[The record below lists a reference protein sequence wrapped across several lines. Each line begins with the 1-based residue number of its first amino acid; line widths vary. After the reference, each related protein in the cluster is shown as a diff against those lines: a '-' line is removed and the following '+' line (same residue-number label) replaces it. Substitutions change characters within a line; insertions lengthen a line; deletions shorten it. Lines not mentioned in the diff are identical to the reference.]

1 MKTTQQSYRDRLN
14 RVTAYLHA
22 NLESDIGIDALSD
35 VACLSSYHWHRIYT
49 AMSGETVAV
58 TLRRLRLQ
66 RAADRLANSD
76 MEIAKVAE
84 LAQYGSQDAFARAFR
99 EAYGQAPAAY
109 RQGGS
114 HAAFKAANA
123 STDAA
128 GFTVS
133 IEHVDAVRCIS
144 VPHQGAYLK
153 IDAAMGQLFGALA
166 GAEMLGPDTQ
176 MQAVFY
182 DDPDLTPEAEL
193 RSAACVPCAE
203 GVDLPDG
210 TQELRRPAGTY
221 AKLEYV
227 GPYADMK
234 DAYRWLYGVWLP
246 ASGYDIADRPGF
258 EAYLNSPVDTAPQD
272 LRSDIYLPVQ
282 VQS

>member
-1 MKTTQQSYRDRLN
+1 MKSTEQSYRTRLD
-14 RVTAYLHA
+14 RVTAFLHA
-22 NLESDIGIDALSD
+22 NLETDIGIDELSE

-76 MEIAKVAE
+76 MEISMIAD
-84 LAQYGSQDAFARAFR
+84 LAQYGSQDAFSRAFR
-99 EAYGQAPAAY
+99 DAYGKAPAAY

-123 STDAA
+123 SADAA
-128 GFTVS
+128 GFKVT
-133 IEHVDAVRCIS
+133 IENHEAVRCIS
-144 VPHQGAYLK
+144 VPHSGPYLQ
-153 IDAAMGQLFGALA
+153 IDAAMGQLFGTLA
-166 GAEMLGPDTQ
+166 QAELLGQDTQ

-182 DDPDLTPEAEL
+182 DDPDLVATDDL
-193 RSAACVPCAE
+193 RSAACSPCADDLELPE
-203 GVDLPDG
+203 G
-210 TQELRRPAGTY
+210 TEELLRPAGTY
-221 AKLEYV
+221 AKLEYT

-246 ASGYDIADRPGF
+246 SSGFEISERPGF
-258 EAYLNSPVDTAPQD
+258 ESYLNSPVDTKPED
-272 LRSDIYLPVQ
+272 LRSDIFLPVDD
-282 VQS
+282 QS

>member
-1 MKTTQQSYRDRLN
+1 MKTTEQSYRERLD
-14 RVTAYLHA
+14 RVTTFLHA
-22 NLESDIGIDALSD
+22 NLETSIGIEALSD

-49 AMSGETVAV
+49 AMSGETVAT

-76 MEIAKVAE
+76 MEIAEIAKR
-84 LAQYGSQDAFARAFR
+84 AQYGSQDAFSRAFR
-99 EAYGQAPAAY
+99 EAYGKAPAAY

-123 STDAA
+123 NADAA
-128 GFTVS
+128 GFQVT
-133 IEHVDAVRCIS
+133 IEHHAAVRCMS
-144 VPHQGAYLK
+144 VPHTGPYLQ
-153 IDAAMGQLFGALA
+153 IDAAMGKLFGTLA
-166 GAEMLGPDTQ
+166 QAGLLGPNTR

-182 DDPDLTPEAEL
+182 DDPDLVAADDL
-193 RSAACVPCAE
+193 RSAACSPCADDLELPE
-203 GVDLPDG
+203 GV
-210 TQELRRPAGTY
+210 QELLRPAGSY
-221 AKLEYV
+221 AKLEYT

-246 ASGYDIADRPGF
+246 SSGYEISERPGF
-258 EAYLNSPVDTAPQD
+258 ETYLNSPVDTKPED
-272 LRSDIYLPVQ
+272 LRSDIYLPVE

>member
-1 MKTTQQSYRDRLN
+1 MKTTQQSYRERLD

-22 NLESDIGIDALSD
+22 NLETDIGIEALSD

-49 AMSGETVAV
+49 AMTGETVAV

-76 MEIAKVAE
+76 MEISMIAE
-84 LAQYGSQDAFARAFR
+84 LAQYGSQDAFSRAFR
-99 EAYGQAPAAY
+99 DAYGKAPAAY

-123 STDAA
+123 SADAK
-128 GFTVS
+128 GFKVT
-133 IEHVDAVRCIS
+133 IEHHEAVRLMS
-144 VPHQGAYLK
+144 VPHIGPYLQ
-153 IDAAMGQLFGALA
+153 IDAAMGQLFGTLA
-166 GAEMLGPDTQ
+166 QAELLSPDTR

-182 DDPDLTPEAEL
+182 DDPDLVPAEDL
-193 RSAACVPCAE
+193 RAAACSPCAE
-203 GVDLPDG
+203 DLELPDG
-210 TQELRRPAGTY
+210 VEELRRPAGAY
-221 AKLEYV
+221 AKLQYT

-246 ASGYDIADRPGF
+246 ISGYEISERPGF
-258 EAYLNSPVDTAPQD
+258 EAYLNSPVDTKPED
-272 LRSDIYLPVQ
+272 LRSDIFLPVET
-282 VQS
+282 QS

>member
-1 MKTTQQSYRDRLN
+1 MKTTEQSYRERLD

-22 NLESDIGIDALSD
+22 NLETDIGIDALSE

-49 AMSGETVAV
+49 AMTGETVAT

-76 MEIAKVAE
+76 MEISMIAS
-84 LAQYGSQDAFARAFR
+84 LAQYGSQDAFSRAFR
-99 EAYGQAPAAY
+99 DTYGKTPAAY

-114 HAAFKAANA
+114 HAAFKAAHA
-123 STDAA
+123 AADAQ
-128 GFTVS
+128 GFKVT
-133 IEHVDAVRCIS
+133 IEHHEAVRCVS
-144 VPHQGAYLK
+144 VPHTGPYLQ

-166 GAEMLGPDTQ
+166 QAELLGPDTR

-182 DDPDLTPEAEL
+182 DDPDLVAVEDL
-193 RSAACVPCAE
+193 RAAACSPCAQ
-203 GVDLPDG
+203 DLELPAG
-210 TQELRRPAGTY
+210 TEELLRPAGSY
-221 AKLEYV
+221 AKLEYT

-246 ASGYDIADRPGF
+246 QSGYEISDRPGF
-258 EAYLNSPVDTAPQD
+258 EAYLNSPVDTKPED
-272 LRSDIYLPVQ
+272 LRSDIFLPVEI
-282 VQS
+282 QS